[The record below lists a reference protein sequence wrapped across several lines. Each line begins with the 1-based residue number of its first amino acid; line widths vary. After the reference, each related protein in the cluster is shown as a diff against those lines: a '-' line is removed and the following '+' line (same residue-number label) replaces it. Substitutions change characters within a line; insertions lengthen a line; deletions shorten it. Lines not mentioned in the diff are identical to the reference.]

1 MAKQLLMFLWRTI
14 THTKALENSSG
25 ELETEF
31 FDSVYRITYIA
42 GLSNSDNSFFY
53 NLYSTTVKL
62 MIATFMVGELWY
74 MVTYVSSLDIV
85 IEQMN
90 VIVIQ
95 GMALFRYRYMRM
107 HEDVYKKL
115 ATSMQVSNL
124 DMSTP
129 ERKALVGHWVQRSET
144 YLKIMLGLG
153 SLTLAA
159 WYVYP
164 LVDDIEYNLTVGLR
178 LGVNFTTTKRY
189 PYAYT
194 VHIIAFHYTAFF
206 IMVNDVIMQAHLI
219 HLICQYTVLA
229 DCFENIVADCEK
241 DFKGLSRDQLVR
253 DSRFREVY
261 ISRLGLL
268 VKQHK
273 TILMH
278 TMELRKTISLPML
291 GQVTA
296 SGLQICFAG
305 YQVALTLT
313 VSYTKFFMSLL
324 FLGYNLFELFVVCR
338 WCDEI
343 KIQSENIRNALY
355 CSGWECGVATMEG
368 ARMRLILVATRASK
382 PLVLTAGGI
391 TDLSLNSYSNLVK
404 TSYSALT
411 VLLRLRHE

>member
-1 MAKQLLMFLWRTI
+1 MVFLTSLWRAI
-14 THTKALENSSG
+14 THTKALEESSG
-25 ELETEF
+25 EMETTF
-31 FDSVYRITYIA
+31 FETVYRITYIA
-42 GLSNSDNSFFY
+42 GLSKSDHSFFY
-53 NLYSTTVKL
+53 KLYSNTVKL
-62 MIATFMVGELWY
+62 MIATFMLGEVWY
-74 MVTYVSSLDIV
+74 MLTYVSSLDIV

-107 HEDVYKKL
+107 HERVYKRL
-115 ATSMQVSNL
+115 ATSMQISNL
-124 DMSTP
+124 DTSTP
-129 ERKALVGHWVQRSET
+129 ARKALLETWMKRSET
-144 YLKIMLGLG
+144 YLKLMLGLG

-178 LGVNFTTTKRY
+178 LGVDFSRPSRY
-189 PYAYT
+189 PIAYT
-194 VHIIAFHYTAFF
+194 IHIVAFHYTAFF
-206 IMVNDVIMQAHLI
+206 IIVNDVIMQAHLI
-219 HLICQYTVLA
+219 HLVCQYTVLA
-229 DCFENIVADCEK
+229 DCFENILVDCEK
-241 DFKGLSRDQLVR
+241 HFKGLTRDQLVR

-268 VKQHK
+268 VGQHK
-273 TILMH
+273 KILMH
-278 TMELRKTISLPML
+278 TMELRKTLSPPML
-291 GQVTA
+291 GQVAA

-305 YQVALTLT
+305 YQVAMTLT
-313 VSYTKFFMSLL
+313 VSFTKFFMSLL

-343 KIQSENIRNALY
+343 KIQSENISNALY
-355 CSGWECGVATMEG
+355 CSGWECGVATMPG
-368 ARMRLILVATRASK
+368 VRARFLLVLTRASK